1 MACILT
7 HSCYFLGAWRAL
19 LALGIP
25 AGAPAAGVFLAL
37 GCLAFSSSSAG
48 QDEQQVQDPTPDDE
62 ARDGSANGMG
72 VESLIGTIQT
82 TSISTPPTWI
92 RVIPLG
98 HPTDGGMTHV
108 KVEWLAGGAFQRTEG
123 SSQHSGPSQVEP
135 GHPTAGEPSQIG
147 SGSAHRPGM
156 TRVKVGWL
164 ASGASQRTGGSSQRG
179 GPSHV
184 EPGHPTAGPSRVGV
198 GHPTYLG

>member
-108 KVEWLAGGAFQRTEG
+108 KVEWLAGGA
-123 SSQHSGPSQVEP
+123 
-135 GHPTAGEPSQIG
+135 
-147 SGSAHRPGM
+147 
-156 TRVKVGWL
+156 
-164 ASGASQRTGGSSQRG
+164 SQRTGGSS
-179 GPSHV
+179 
-184 EPGHPTAGPSRVGV
+184 
-198 GHPTYLG
+198 